1 MCDISLSSRFLVF
14 KAFYERLDALLFRRT
29 TVIPR
34 SNVFLGFCLFSFP
47 LSPYKVYGLASSRL
61 KFSAESAKIVSVGGC
76 RIDDVCGD
84 KVWMWDPS

>member
-1 MCDISLSSRFLVF
+1 M
-14 KAFYERLDALLFRRT
+14 
-29 TVIPR
+29 IPR

-47 LSPYKVYGLASSRL
+47 LSSYKKYELASSRPT
-61 KFSAESAKIVSVGGC
+61 FSAESAEIVSVGGC